1 MTPKSKVGAT
11 RLKTGGRTRGTPNKA
26 TADIKA
32 LAGAYTDEG
41 VKLMAAIM
49 RSDPSGAV
57 RVSAFHAL
65 MDRAHGK
72 ARQPLTGG
80 DATDTPLVPGAVTIP
95 PEMLA
100 AIVKRRNDEV

>member
-1 MTPKSKVGAT
+1 MTVTPKVGGT
-11 RLKTGGRTRGTPNKA
+11 RPKTGGRTRGTPNKA

-49 RSDPSGAV
+49 RDDPSGAV

-80 DATDTPLVPGAVTIP
+80 DATDIALFPLVRVEYVKTLALPP
-95 PEMLA
+95 PE
-100 AIVKRRNDEV
+100 

>member
-1 MTPKSKVGAT
+1 MALSKVVAT
-11 RLKTGGRTRGTPNKA
+11 RPKTGGRKAGTPNKA

-41 VKLMAAIM
+41 VRIM
-49 RSDPSGAV
+49 SEVMRGDPSGAV
-57 RVSAFHAL
+57 RVSAFNAL

-80 DATDTPLVPGAVTIP
+80 DAADVALFPLVRVQYVKTLALPP
-95 PEMLA
+95 PE
-100 AIVKRRNDEV
+100 